1 MRLVITGIIRPVHP
15 AADFWTDD
23 PAVARPTLIAGTSSR
38 PAHWAGALFIG
49 AGGLPLVVS
58 GLNDSLMLLTWVVPA
73 DLGRLTA
80 DQASAVQAGI
90 NGLASSGL
98 VIASGGTAP
107 PAGNQGSSPGSQ
119 TCPTT
124 NCHVPV
130 RGSRRSR

>member
-23 PAVARPTLIAGTSSR
+23 PAVARPTLIAGTSSK

-49 AGGLPLVVS
+49 AGGLPLAVS
-58 GLNDSLMLLTWVVPA
+58 GLNESLMLLTWVVPA

-90 NGLASSGL
+90 NGLDSSGL
-98 VIASGGTAP
+98 VIASGGTT
-107 PAGNQGSSPGSQ
+107 NVGSGEL

-124 NCHVPV
+124 TCTTTIP
-130 RGSRRSR
+130 RSR